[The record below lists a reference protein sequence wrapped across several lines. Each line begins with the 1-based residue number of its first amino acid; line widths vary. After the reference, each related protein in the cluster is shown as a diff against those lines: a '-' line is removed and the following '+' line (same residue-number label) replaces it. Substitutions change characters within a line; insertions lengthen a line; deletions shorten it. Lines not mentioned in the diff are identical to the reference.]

1 MIICIMWTQKEWTYP
16 IPQYKLNYWAITQGA
31 NLLFVESTLDIFSFG
46 IFALGLALT
55 SKKVFSKE
63 DETHLR
69 SCA

>member
-1 MIICIMWTQKEWTYP
+1 MWTQKEWTYP

>member
-16 IPQYKLNYWAITQGA
+16 IPHYKLNYWAIIQGA

-46 IFALGLALT
+46 IFASGLAPT
-55 SKKVFSKE
+55 SKKVFSKG
-63 DETHLR
+63 DETRLR